1 MMTTLA
7 PASLLREHQEHRAHM
22 VGPLSFSLGLGLATP
37 TGTHMHHDSDT
48 HCNPRS
54 QDLALTSQGWCLQ
67 DHESIKH

>member
-7 PASLLREHQEHRAHM
+7 PASLLQEHQEHRAHM

-37 TGTHMHHDSDT
+37 TGTHMHRDSDT

-54 QDLALTSQGWCLQ
+54 QDLALTS
-67 DHESIKH
+67 